1 MQKMQKMKPQPGIPT
16 TRTCPDG
23 SKVTRGRMCPPIP
36 GIPSKPKSKP
46 SRAQQF
52 KRERLGK

>member
-1 MQKMQKMKPQPGIPT
+1 MQKMKPQPGIPT